1 MSADRIEPVR
11 LERIRRSS
19 AIDAADRRVIA
30 QVLVVLVLIIVTAAS
45 AGAAVRAFLW
55 ASGLGG

>member
-11 LERIRRSS
+11 LERMRRSS
-19 AIDAADRRVIA
+19 TIDAADRHVIA
-30 QVLVVLVLIIVTAAS
+30 QVLTVLVLLVVAA
-45 AGAAVRAFLW
+45 AAVGAAVRAFLW

>member
-11 LERIRRSS
+11 LERMRKSS
-19 AIDAADRRVIA
+19 PIDAADRRVIA
-30 QVLVVLVLIIVTAAS
+30 QVLVVLVLIIVTAA
-45 AGAAVRAFLW
+45 AVGTAVRVFVW